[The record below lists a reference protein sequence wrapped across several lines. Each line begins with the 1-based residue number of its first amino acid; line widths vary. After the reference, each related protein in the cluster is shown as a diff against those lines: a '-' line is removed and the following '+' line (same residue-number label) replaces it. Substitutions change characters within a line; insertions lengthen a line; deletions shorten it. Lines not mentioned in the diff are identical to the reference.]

1 MVADEPCTV
10 LEGPP
15 SFSGPAEQPMKVLH
29 TPVANS
35 SSAHARQNPGGPH
48 LPPSEHQERDLE
60 LRSILATDCG
70 STTTKAILI
79 ELVDGEYR
87 LRVRGEAPT
96 TVEAPFEDVTV
107 GVLNAVREVEELSGR
122 TLIRDGAIIR
132 PQSGDVGVDAYVSTS
147 SAGGGL
153 QVMVVGL
160 VRSMTAESAERAA
173 LGAGAIVMDVLALDD
188 GRRDYERIERMRE
201 LRPDMILISG
211 GTDGG
216 EVRRVVEMAELVA
229 AANPQAR
236 LGASYEL
243 PVIFAGNNEAREL
256 VTEALERATQLTVVE
271 NLRPSMEEEN
281 LGPARGE
288 IQELFLQHVMAQAPG
303 YSKLIDWTDADIMPT
318 PAAVG
323 TLIEAVAA
331 REGINVVG
339 VDIGGATT
347 DVFSVFG
354 GTFNRTV
361 SANLGMSYSIS
372 NVLAESGIANILRWV
387 AAHPDPN
394 DLSNDIR
401 NKMVRPT
408 TIPQQMLGL
417 MVEQAVAR
425 EALRLAFDQHK
436 MLASELKG
444 VQRQRDISDA
454 FGAGGA
460 ETLVNMMRLDLI
472 VGSGG
477 VLSHAPRRSQ
487 AAMMMIDAFE
497 PQGITRLAVDS
508 IFMMP
513 QLGVLSTI
521 NDTAATQVFYRDCL
535 IPLGSCIAPVGSGRV
550 GDRCMTVTVRGPGER
565 AEIEVAVGEMKL
577 IALPADERVEVTVE
591 PARGFDAGEGRGR
604 PVEATVAGGT
614 VGLILDGRGRPLRLP
629 ADDAERVHAIR
640 SWERALGV
648 YPEGVLTQRLDEEAA
663 GL

>member
-1 MVADEPCTV
+1 MNIRVSKGRRAFVADEQV
-10 LEGPP
+10 
-15 SFSGPAEQPMKVLH
+15 
-29 TPVANS
+29 
-35 SSAHARQNPGGPH
+35 
-48 LPPSEHQERDLE
+48 

-122 TLIRDGAIIR
+122 TLIRDGEIIR
-132 PQSGDVGVDAYVSTS
+132 PQQGDVGVDAYVSTS

-160 VRSMTAESAERAA
+160 VRSMTAESAQRAA

-211 GTDGG
+211 GVDGG
-216 EVRRVVEMAELVA
+216 EVRKVVEMAELVA
-229 AANPQAR
+229 AANPRAR

-243 PVIFAGNNEAREL
+243 PVIFAGNADAREL
-256 VTEALERATQLTVVE
+256 VRQVLEGVAALTIVD
-271 NLRPSMEEEN
+271 NLRPTMEEER
-281 LGPARGE
+281 LGPARAE

-303 YSKLIDWTDADIMPT
+303 YPKLMNWTDAAIMPT

-323 TLIEAVAA
+323 SLIEAIA
-331 REGINVVG
+331 RRDGINVVG

-347 DVFSVFG
+347 DVFSVFR

-372 NVLAESGIANILRWV
+372 NVLAEAGLDNILRWL
-387 AAHPDPN
+387 ATHPDPRR
-394 DLSNDIR
+394 LGNDIR
-401 NKMVRPT
+401 NKMIRPT
-408 TIPQQMLGL
+408 TIPQILGDL
-417 MVEQAVAR
+417 QVEQATAR
-425 EALRLAFDQHK
+425 EALRLAFEQHK
-436 MLASELKG
+436 LLATELKG
-444 VQRQRDISDA
+444 VQRQRDIADA
-454 FGAGGA
+454 FAAAGARS
-460 ETLVNMMRLDLI
+460 LVDMMALDLI

-477 VLSHAPRRSQ
+477 VLSHAPRRVQ
-487 AAMMMIDAFE
+487 AALMMIDAFE
-497 PQGITRLAVDS
+497 PEGITQLAVDS

-521 NDTAATQVFYRDCL
+521 NEQAATEVFYRDCL
-535 IPLGSCIAPVGSGRV
+535 IPLGPCLAPVGRGRPGAPCV
-550 GDRCMTVTVRGPGER
+550 RVTVELGADTVSIEVPVGAMRRLPLDSDER
-565 AEIEVAVGEMKL
+565 A
-577 IALPADERVEVTVE
+577 RVTAE
-591 PARGFDAGEGRGR
+591 PARGFDMGAGRGR
-604 PVEATVAGGT
+604 TVTTEVSGGV
-614 VGLILDGRGRPLRLP
+614 VGLIIDARGRPLRLP
-629 ADDAERVHAIR
+629 EDDTERTTAIR
-640 SWERALGV
+640 RWHEALEV
-648 YPEGVLTQRLDEEAA
+648 YPPEEDAVREEVA
-663 GL
+663 VG